1 MLRAL
6 DVVVFPMRVGVNLS
20 TPPFAKQRLSIP
32 HASGG
37 EPSNVDLKAY
47 MNDVFPMRVGVNP
60 GLMPLATAGTSI
72 PHASGGEP
80 IIGLRYI

>member
-1 MLRAL
+1 
-6 DVVVFPMRVGVNLS
+6 MRVGVNLS